1 MASPNREEL
10 YRMALNAAKSG
21 QRKPA
26 KVMLQQLLSQD
37 EKHIRAMMLM
47 AKISG
52 KKERV
57 KWLKRVLEINP
68 DYDDAIEQLDKLDHG
83 DAAKRNQQLLKFGLG
98 TGAAVI
104 LVVAFLMIISAA
116 SVPI

>member
-10 YRMALNAAKSG
+10 YRMAVTAAKKG

-26 KVMLQQLLSQD
+26 KVMLQQLLAQD

-52 KKERV
+52 TSERR
-57 KWLKRVLEINP
+57 KWLNRVLEVDP
-68 DYDDAIEQLDKLDHG
+68 DFDDAIDALDKINYQV
-83 DAAKRNQQLLKFGLG
+83 AAKRNKRLYTYGLG
-98 TGAAVI
+98 AGAALLLVI
-104 LVVAFLMIISAA
+104 ALLMIIGAA
-116 SVPI
+116 GAPI